1 MPSLNLE
8 EGQTIWSV
16 VQSLMP
22 AAFTIAMLGAIESL
36 LSAMVADG
44 VISDKHNS
52 NTELIGQGI
61 ANVLCPF
68 FGGIPATG
76 AIARTMTNI
85 NNGGRT
91 PVAGIVHALILLLV
105 LGFLVVLCLLYAFLQ
120 QASLALEMRR
130 AHKELEEA
138 RQLAQRAER
147 SRFVELNNELQKVVK
162 DLQEQS
168 VTRHNAVLARLE
180 TLEERMRVNMHDTIN
195 SVSASVGEVE
205 DRLSQLVRVQ
215 TNALK
220 EQKQSADDKQ

>member
-1 MPSLNLE
+1 M
-8 EGQTIWSV
+8 G
-16 VQSLMP
+16 
-22 AAFTIAMLGAIESL
+22 
-36 LSAMVADG
+36 
-44 VISDKHNS
+44 
-52 NTELIGQGI
+52 
-61 ANVLCPF
+61 
-68 FGGIPATG
+68 
-76 AIARTMTNI
+76 
-85 NNGGRT
+85 
-91 PVAGIVHALILLLV
+91 LILLLV

-147 SRFVELNNELQKVVK
+147 SRFGEFNNELQKVVK

-180 TLEERMRVNMHDTIN
+180 TLEERMRVKMHDTIN

>member
-1 MPSLNLE
+1 M
-8 EGQTIWSV
+8 
-16 VQSLMP
+16 
-22 AAFTIAMLGAIESL
+22 
-36 LSAMVADG
+36 
-44 VISDKHNS
+44 
-52 NTELIGQGI
+52 
-61 ANVLCPF
+61 
-68 FGGIPATG
+68 
-76 AIARTMTNI
+76 
-85 NNGGRT
+85 
-91 PVAGIVHALILLLV
+91 
-105 LGFLVVLCLLYAFLQ
+105 YAFLQ

-147 SRFVELNNELQKVVK
+147 SRFVELHNELQKLVK

-168 VTRHNAVLARLE
+168 ETRHNVLLARFE

-220 EQKQSADDKQ
+220 EQKQSSEEKL

>member
-1 MPSLNLE
+1 MQRSCSAHAKVSRDENLE
-8 EGQTIWSV
+8 GFIMNLRSV
-16 VQSLMP
+16 FL
-22 AAFTIAMLGAIESL
+22 F
-36 LSAMVADG
+36 
-44 VISDKHNS
+44 VIFIFCGIFLVVNW
-52 NTELIGQGI
+52 QGI
-61 ANVLCPF
+61 V
-68 FGGIPATG
+68 TDV
-76 AIARTMTNI
+76 
-85 NNGGRT
+85 
-91 PVAGIVHALILLLV
+91 PVNLLFEEVQAPLGLILLLV

>member
-1 MPSLNLE
+1 MTDVPVNLLFE
-8 EGQTIWSV
+8 E
-16 VQSLMP
+16 VQAP
-22 AAFTIAMLGAIESL
+22 LG
-36 LSAMVADG
+36 
-44 VISDKHNS
+44 
-52 NTELIGQGI
+52 
-61 ANVLCPF
+61 
-68 FGGIPATG
+68 
-76 AIARTMTNI
+76 
-85 NNGGRT
+85 
-91 PVAGIVHALILLLV
+91 LILLLV